1 MAVQLTLFTWL
12 DDPLYSMAVWLY
24 VTFRTW
30 SSACIVWHQWAG
42 GKQLTN
48 LHLAICSPTPVTCN
62 AHKQAVV
69 KPEMRKICLICTIK
83 KKCKFH
89 VHVMFWFGFWGGGGV
104 TFAQPWELTLNA
116 LLSWAGLTGWKL
128 SIGVSAC
135 LLAKL
140 NLYQQLELKLD
151 QPVPF
156 ELWSNRRG
164 W

>member
-12 DDPLYSMAVWLY
+12 DDPLYSMVVWLCY
-24 VTFRTW
+24 LWDLVI
-30 SSACIVWHQWAG
+30 CLHPVWHQWVG

-83 KKCKFH
+83 KNCKFNMH
-89 VHVMFWFGFWGGGGV
+89 VVVGLVGFWGGGNV
-104 TFAQPWELTLNA
+104 TLNG

-128 SIGVSAC
+128 SIGVTAC

-140 NLYQQLELKLD
+140 NLLYQLVGTKA
-151 QPVPF
+151 
-156 ELWSNRRG
+156 WSAG
-164 W
+164 SF

>member
-12 DDPLYSMAVWLY
+12 DDPLYSMAVWIY

-30 SSACIVWHQWAG
+30 SSFCIVWHQRARG
-42 GKQLTN
+42 RQLTN

-83 KKCKFH
+83 KH
-89 VHVMFWFGFWGGGGV
+89 VNFTCMCVVFWVFLGGGRWGCV
-104 TFAQPWELTLNA
+104 TFTQPWELTLNA

-140 NLYQQLELKLD
+140 NLMYQQLELKLD
-151 QPVPF
+151 QPVP
-156 ELWSNRRG
+156 
-164 W
+164 